1 MRLLLR
7 MPMLGLSGSGRAQID
22 RDIDEFFKLLS
33 GGGIDEDEGCEL
45 WFDKP
50 LASLRYILGRL
61 DSSAVPFSAVI
72 SVQLGAC
79 ANTTVKAFPHPISP
93 DDYDIS
99 AYHQPTLIAAF
110 GACQKSPVTFLTA

>member
-7 MPMLGLSGSGRAQID
+7 MPMLGMSGSGKEQID
-22 RDIDEFFKLLS
+22 EEIDEFFELLGS
-33 GGGIDEDEGCEL
+33 GGIDADEGYEL

-50 LASLRYILGRL
+50 LASLRYILDQL

-79 ANTTVKAFPHPISP
+79 ANTTVKAFPLPIAP
-93 DDYDIS
+93 DDYNID
-99 AYHQPTLIAAF
+99 AFRQPTLIAAF
-110 GACQKSPVTFLTA
+110 GT